1 MDVLASGGVTIDDE
15 PTGWVAALADWI
27 GQDIHPRFIINS
39 DLECL
44 WKNDAARK
52 MLGENG
58 ASVGAPMSK
67 ALTFFDQVR
76 LRSLLQDAEDDLVH
90 WGVVPDRNGVSL
102 VVWAKAIG
110 VGQNRMFGLVLM
122 PPDHE
127 PSFREFFENARL
139 TPAEARIIDAIL
151 RGESLAN
158 TASVSGVSKET
169 IKTQLK
175 NAYRKLSVSSRGE
188 LFAEARR
195 FLAP

>member
-1 MDVLASGGVTIDDE
+1 MDVLASGGVTSGDE
-15 PTGWVAALADWI
+15 PTGWVAALAEWI
-27 GQDIHPRFIINS
+27 GQDVHPRFIITPE
-39 DLECL
+39 LECL
-44 WKNDAARK
+44 WKSDAARK

-58 ASVGAPMSK
+58 ASPDGSMSK
-67 ALTFFDQVR
+67 ALTFFDQAR
-76 LRSLLQDAEDDLVH
+76 LKALLHDAEDDLVH
-90 WGVVPDRNGVSL
+90 WGVVPDRNGVNL
-102 VVWAKAIG
+102 VVWARSIV
-110 VGQNRMFGLVLM
+110 VGPNRMYGLVLM

-127 PSFREFFENARL
+127 LSFREFFENARL

-158 TASVSGVSKET
+158 TATASGVSKET

-188 LFAEARR
+188 LFAEAHR